1 MKNKP
6 NNPGVKKEI
15 SASLKKKKPA
25 IKCFEK
31 RSWWRNANYKKQ
43 SLIIRANER
52 KANMRRAW
60 HVVEKTCVFVCFYV
74 YIITA
79 CESEAVEDQ

>member
-15 SASLKKKKPA
+15 SASLKKKPA

-31 RSWWRNANYKKQ
+31 CS
-43 SLIIRANER
+43 
-52 KANMRRAW
+52 
-60 HVVEKTCVFVCFYV
+60 
-74 YIITA
+74 
-79 CESEAVEDQ
+79 